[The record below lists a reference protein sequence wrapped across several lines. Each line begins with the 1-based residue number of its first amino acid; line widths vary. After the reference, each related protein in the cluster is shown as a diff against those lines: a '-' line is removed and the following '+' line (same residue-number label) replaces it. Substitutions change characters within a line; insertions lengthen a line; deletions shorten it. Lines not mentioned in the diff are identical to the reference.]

1 MRSFCLR
8 KVLRFTRSSGK
19 GCSEAGLACMLS
31 QLALARQF
39 IKNAACTMRGYRRR
53 GGAGAWHFPCTSLS
67 LCYKNVGKSFSLFF
81 TVFYVQN
88 DSDQCR
94 NGHNTPHSSHTH
106 TESVRVYVCVCIN
119 CCQTVAKAFQDVE
132 FDVVQTL
139 CSVI

>member
-1 MRSFCLR
+1 
-8 KVLRFTRSSGK
+8 
-19 GCSEAGLACMLS
+19 MLS
-31 QLALARQF
+31 RLALARQF
-39 IKNAACTMRGYRRR
+39 IKNAACTMRGR
-53 GGAGAWHFPCTSLS
+53 GRGTSRALHFHCATKMLE
-67 LCYKNVGKSFSLFF
+67 KVFHFFF

-94 NGHNTPHSSHTH
+94 NGHNTPHSSHTHTH